1 MKNLHWFLFFCL
13 LVISCSTTQN
23 TAPFSDGINAY
34 DFTLQKE
41 AFSKHGA
48 VVSAHPLA
56 SKAGLQI
63 LKNGGNAFDAAIATQ
78 WALAVVF
85 PNAGNIGGGG
95 FLVAHTA
102 DGNSVSID
110 YREKAPGNA
119 HRDMYLDSNGVA
131 QTHLSQA
138 TQLSSGVPGTVA
150 GLFATLPYARLS
162 MEKLL
167 EPAIALAEHG
177 FVLTEREA
185 RSLNGI
191 QDDLK
196 KYNTIQPIFIN
207 EKGWKKG
214 DTLIQKDLAETLKRI
229 KARGQK
235 GFYEGETADLLV
247 AEMNRGNG
255 IITKNDLANYQAKSR
270 EPHKFSYK
278 GLQVISMPMPSS
290 GGVLINQ

>member
-1 MKNLHWFLFFCL
+1 
-13 LVISCSTTQN
+13 S
-23 TAPFSDGINAY
+23 
-34 DFTLQKE
+34 
-41 AFSKHGA
+41 
-48 VVSAHPLA
+48 
-56 SKAGLQI
+56 
-63 LKNGGNAFDAAIATQ
+63 GGNAFDAAIATQ

-102 DGNSVSID
+102 YGKAISID

-119 HRDMYLDSNGVA
+119 HRDMYLDSNGMA
-131 QTHLSQA
+131 QTNLSQA
-138 TQLSSGVPGTVA
+138 TQLASGVPGTVA
-150 GLFATLPYARLS
+150 GLFASLEFASLS

-167 EPAIALAEHG
+167 EPAITLAEFG

-191 QDDLK
+191 QDDLNR
-196 KYNTIQPIFIN
+196 YNTVKNVFIK
-207 EKGWKKG
+207 ETGWKKG

-229 KARGQK
+229 KLNGQK

-247 AEMNRGNG
+247 AEMKRGNG

-278 GLQVISMPMPSS
+278 GLQVISMPK
-290 GGVLINQ
+290 